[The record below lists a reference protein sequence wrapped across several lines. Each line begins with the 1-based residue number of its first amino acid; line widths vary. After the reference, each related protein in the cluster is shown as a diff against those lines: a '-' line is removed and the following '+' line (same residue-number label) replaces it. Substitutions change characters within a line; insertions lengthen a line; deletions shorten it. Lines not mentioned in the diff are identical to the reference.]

1 MTAVV
6 PDCRESHIWK
16 NQDHQSGGGWEIEEY
31 LGNVV
36 VHKHGESIR
45 KPVDQI
51 AVGVD
56 IFGNK

>member
-1 MTAVV
+1 MTAVA

-16 NQDHQSGGGWEIEEY
+16 NPDHQSRGGWEIEEY

-36 VHKHGESIR
+36 VQKHGESIR
-45 KPVDQI
+45 KLVDQI

-56 IFGNK
+56 IFGDK